1 MEAEITREEVRKT
14 IFAMNQNK
22 ALGPDGFSAGFYH
35 RACAM
40 VGEDVTDAVLEFLK
54 YGRLLWE
61 TNATIIT
68 LVPRRKNPFSM
79 GDYIPISCYNVVYK
93 CITKILAKRLRV
105 GLNDVVSQ
113 NQGAFI
119 PGRSIA
125 ENIILAQE
133 IVCDYLSS
141 MVNQGVLLR

>member
-1 MEAEITREEVRKT
+1 
-14 IFAMNQNK
+14 
-22 ALGPDGFSAGFYH
+22 
-35 RACAM
+35 

-54 YGRLLWE
+54 YGRLLQG

-68 LVPRRKNPFSM
+68 LVPKRKNPFSM
-79 GDYIPISCYNVVYK
+79 GDYRPISCCNVVYK
-93 CITKILAKRLRV
+93 CITKILANRLRV

-125 ENIILAQE
+125 ENILLAQE
-133 IVCDYLSS
+133 IV
-141 MVNQGVLLR
+141 VTI